1 MSKAIDLPLE
11 LYQRLASHADGF
23 EPPSSVI
30 KRILDAY
37 EGKDTKENNENEEA
51 VISSKLDIN
60 FYQGSEQ
67 EFKEKFLSTK
77 RAFVKLTFSNGTT
90 EIKDWVS
97 PKFID
102 SSSVSGNLR
111 SGYLRGWKK
120 KGIVKAEV
128 ALTKSEFN
136 A

>member
-1 MSKAIDLPLE
+1 MSKVIDLPE
-11 LYQRLASHADGF
+11 GLYQRLASHADGF
-23 EPPSSVI
+23 ETPSSVI
-30 KRILDAY
+30 EKILDAY
-37 EGKDTKENNENEEA
+37 EGKEAKENNDNEV

-60 FYQGSEQ
+60 FYLGSEK
-67 EFKEKFLSTK
+67 EFKEKFLVAK
-77 RAFVKLTFSNGTT
+77 RAFVKLTFSNGST

-97 PKFID
+97 PNFIE

-128 ALTKSEFN
+128 ALSKSEFN
-136 A
+136 T

>member
-1 MSKAIDLPLE
+1 MSKVIDLPE
-11 LYQRLASHADGF
+11 DLYQRLASHADGF
-23 EPPSSVI
+23 ETPSSVI
-30 KRILDAY
+30 KKILDAY
-37 EGKDTKENNENEEA
+37 EGKEVKKNNDNEV
-51 VISSKLDIN
+51 VISSKLDIH
-60 FYQGSEQ
+60 FYSGSEQ

-97 PKFID
+97 PKFIN

-128 ALTKSEFN
+128 ALSKSEFN
-136 A
+136 T